1 MALPDQ
7 IDMNGEWELVL
18 NRLYACFRSIFYAE
32 PRLLVNGR
40 LLALDG
46 RCLDDD
52 KEEGFWHI
60 ISEGKKGN
68 RMPDYDRARRMPWI
82 PAMLNVAAPVIS
94 RWRYQEGSGEIRQY
108 YWLEAHRYVLILEE
122 GRNVTFLVTAYYVR
136 GWGHKDL
143 ERRRAK
149 GKPF

>member
-7 IDMNGEWELVL
+7 IDTNGEWDSVLEEL
-18 NRLYACFRSIFYAE
+18 YSCFRSIFYAD
-32 PRLLVNGR
+32 PRLLVEGR
-40 LLALDG
+40 LLTFDG

-60 ISEGKKGN
+60 ISKGEQGD
-68 RMPDYDRARRMPWI
+68 RLPDYDRARCMPWI
-82 PAMLNVAAPVIS
+82 PAMLDGSAPGVS
-94 RWRYQEGSGEIRQY
+94 RWRYQEGSGAVRQY
-108 YWLEAHRYVLILEE
+108 YWLEEERYVLILEE
-122 GRNVTFLVTAYYVR
+122 GRNVTSLVTAYFVQ
-136 GWGHKDL
+136 GWGQKDL